1 MQNEEYDK
9 LVMTL
14 KSLKQ
19 EKTKLEEERDRM
31 TKCLDESIEDLKEL
45 EKAARKEES
54 NYKSLQGTLIKL

>member
-1 MQNEEYDK
+1 MQNEEYEK

-45 EKAARKEES
+45 ETAARKEES

>member
-1 MQNEEYDK
+1 
-9 LVMTL
+9 MTL